1 MTIERLRYEEIDIS
15 DQVIDTTKAQAR
27 QSNINSNVSDLA
39 ATIELQGLFS
49 PVLLV
54 ELDGGRYELIAG
66 QRRMKAHREILFKK
80 DPAKFGKIGA
90 FIYRNNM
97 LEWEKKS
104 ISINENFNQEP
115 MVEEDKIASVTAC
128 YNEFNSIKITS
139 EKTGVPQRLVSKYVK
154 SVRLPKCLK
163 KLKDD
168 GKISLTTALETANI
182 FDLDT
187 PEIGSIPESEITS
200 SALELEK
207 LTTKQ
212 KKRVKERIPKEP
224 SKTPGQ
230 IIVEVKG
237 KKETTHTIT
246 TEVAS
251 DSYARIEVFQQKDPK
266 KYSSVSLAA
275 SELIDEG
282 LDKNNI

>member
-1 MTIERLRYEEIDIS
+1 MTIERINYEQVDIS
-15 DQVIDTTKAQAR
+15 ENTIDTTKAQAR
-27 QSNINSNVSDLA
+27 QSNINSNVIDLA

-54 ELDGGRYELIAG
+54 KLDEGKYELIAG
-66 QRRMKAHREILFKK
+66 QRRMKAHRDILFKK
-80 DPAKFGKIGA
+80 DPTKFGKIDA

-97 LEWEKKS
+97 KEWEKKS

-115 MVEEDKIASVTAC
+115 MSEEDKIASVTAC

-139 EKTGVPQRLVSKYVK
+139 KETGVPERLVSKYVK
-154 SVRLPKCLK
+154 SIRLPKVLK
-163 KLKDD
+163 KLQGD

-187 PEIGSIPESEITS
+187 PDIGSIPEDEIIT

-212 KKRVKERIPKEP
+212 KKRAKERVKKVPTEPP
-224 SKTPGQ
+224 SK
-230 IIVEVKG
+230 IIKEVGG

-266 KYSSVSLAA
+266 KYSSVGIAA

-282 LDKNNI
+282 LDSQNI